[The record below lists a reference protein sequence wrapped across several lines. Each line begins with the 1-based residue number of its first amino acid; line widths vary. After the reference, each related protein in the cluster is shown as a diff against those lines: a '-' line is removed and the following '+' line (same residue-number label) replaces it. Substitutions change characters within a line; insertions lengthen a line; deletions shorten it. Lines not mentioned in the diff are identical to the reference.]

1 MVAKSPERGEVRYE
15 VAGMEG
21 SCVGSGDEDDLLVRL
36 RDLRCIFADTIRRRF
51 KVKIHHLFALSAHSL
66 QRNRVPLNEFFKMKF
81 QIQELYRNLSTSP
94 IVTKLAS

>member
-1 MVAKSPERGEVRYE
+1 MVAKSPERGEVQYE

-21 SCVGSGDEDDLLVRL
+21 SCDGSGDDGLLVRL

-51 KVKIHHLFALSAHSL
+51 KVKIHYLFALSVHSL
-66 QRNRVPLNEFFKMKF
+66 QRNRVPLNEFFMKF
-81 QIQELYRNLSTSP
+81 QIQELYRDLSTSP

>member
-21 SCVGSGDEDDLLVRL
+21 SCDGSGDDGVLVRL
-36 RDLRCIFADTIRRRF
+36 RDLRCTFADTIRRRF
-51 KVKIHHLFALSAHSL
+51 KVKKHYLFALSVRLL
-66 QRNRVPLNEFFKMKF
+66 QRNRVSVNKFFMKF
-81 QIQELYRNLSTSP
+81 QIQEIYRNLSTSP